1 MVSTGEKLERRQY
14 QRSQKAANSCLELLY
29 PFWSKAMHYEEK
41 RIKRSVDPST
51 ATNPTLLFFLLLIL
65 GLNILDSF
73 FTMMIMDLGGME
85 LNPIVRFF
93 MKIHGDKF
101 WIWKFVIVACC
112 LVILCLHRGFKL
124 IRTIVILI
132 SAVYLLIVLYQI
144 FVVSHFVTPIW
155 RFR

>member
-1 MVSTGEKLERRQY
+1 MGCTGEKLERRRIKDRRKQPTPAWNFY
-14 QRSQKAANSCLELLY
+14 TFFGRRRALRRKTDQ
-29 PFWSKAMHYEEK
+29 EK
-41 RIKRSVDPST
+41 RGSVDRY
-51 ATNPTLLFFLLLIL
+51 NPTLLFFLLLIL

>member
-1 MVSTGEKLERRQY
+1 MERRRNKDRRKQPTPAWNFY
-14 QRSQKAANSCLELLY
+14 TFFGRRRALRRKADQK
-29 PFWSKAMHYEEK
+29 KHG
-41 RIKRSVDPST
+41 SVDHLT
-51 ATNPTLLFFLLLIL
+51 PTLLFFLLLIL

-85 LNPIVRFF
+85 LNPMVRFF

-101 WIWKFVIVACC
+101 WVWKFVIVACC
-112 LVILCLHRGFKL
+112 LVLLCLHRGVKV
-124 IRTIVILI
+124 IRTIVIVI